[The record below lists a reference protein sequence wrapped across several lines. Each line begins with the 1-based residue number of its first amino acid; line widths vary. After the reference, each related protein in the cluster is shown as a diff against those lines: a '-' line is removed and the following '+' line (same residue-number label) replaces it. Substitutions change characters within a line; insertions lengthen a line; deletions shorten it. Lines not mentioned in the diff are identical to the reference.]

1 MTKSEFTKSDQDL
14 MMTQYQRAV
23 SRNPDF
29 VKKPE
34 IRFYDFIFLREKND
48 NSDFFALLAN
58 SPHWSLIAKKSS
70 SKAFMVSDEA
80 TIEILK
86 SQNLP
91 YESGIGDITFFDF
104 LKESGFKFITIDQL
118 IQNLPSDNQEWKK
131 LYDKINIL
139 IEDGILP
146 LASLRDLAKPIVNM
160 GFRDDHLETV
170 IVQKELDVIVDQ
182 LGARIFN
189 HPNQILPKFIIQGA
203 VHGVNIPSDDGV
215 GRVLI
220 IRSKETHG
228 SDALAQRKKIS
239 HQFDEHQITTS
250 PEVSASKVNFIYG
263 KKSLEFAKKLTQEIF
278 SNRKTLS
285 SYSARQLKIYRERVT
300 RDLALSLEKIAFIKY
315 GSNFHISNLDI
326 ADFGVKGSIFL
337 NSWTSQKGGKLHGQ
351 FVKPIID
358 PSQIDDVIEFKIKV
372 EKLSW
377 EVVKSLASELTPELT
392 PTKISSNKK
401 ITDQDLEKLSRSGM
415 DYGKICPQ
423 PTSYL
428 GVDQSFHKDD
438 SPIAFRLMN
447 QISSAKIATS
457 LLASASSLQQHS
469 LSQSGGIG
477 EIQRTQSLRRLSLG
491 KPLSAPSSAPYAA
504 SQSNT
509 GLKIK
514 KPQSTKDV

>member
-1 MTKSEFTKSDQDL
+1 MTKSLFTQEDQNQ
-14 MMTQYQRAV
+14 MFEQYQRFA
-23 SRNPDF
+23 SRNPDS
-29 VKKPE
+29 VKDPE

-48 NSDFFALLAN
+48 NSDFFALLCN
-58 SPHWSLIAKKSS
+58 SPHWSLIAKKNS
-70 SKAFMVSDEA
+70 SKAFMVSDKA

-91 YESGIGDITFFDF
+91 EESGLSDKTYFDF
-104 LKESGFKFITIDQL
+104 LKDSGFKFITIDQL
-118 IQNLPSDNQEWKK
+118 IEKLPSDNEGWKK

-170 IVQKELDVIVDQ
+170 VVQKELDVIVDQ
-182 LGARIFN
+182 LGAKIFS
-189 HPNQILPKFIIQGA
+189 HPNQILPKSIIQGV
-203 VHGVNIPSDDGV
+203 VHGVKIPSDNGV
-215 GRVLI
+215 GRFLI

-239 HQFDEHQITTS
+239 LKFDDLQITTS
-250 PEVSASKVNFIYG
+250 PEFSASKVNFIYG
-263 KKSLEFAKKLTQEIF
+263 KKSLELAKKLIQEIF

-300 RDLALSLEKIAFIKY
+300 MDLALSLEKIAFIKD

-326 ADFGVKGSIFL
+326 ADFGVKGSILL
-337 NSWTSQKGGKLHGQ
+337 NSWTSQMGGKLHGQ
-351 FVKPIID
+351 FVKLIND
-358 PSQIDDVIEFKIKV
+358 PSQIDDVIEFKKKV

-377 EVVKSLASELTPELT
+377 EIVKSLASELTPELT

-423 PTSYL
+423 PMSYL
-428 GVDQSFHKDD
+428 GVGQSFHKDD
-438 SPIAFRLMN
+438 SASFVRPP
-447 QISSAKIATS
+447 ISSAKIATS
-457 LLASASSLQQHS
+457 LLASASLFEPSL
-469 LSQSGGIG
+469 LQSSDKMKI
-477 EIQRTQSLRRLSLG
+477 EQTQSLRRLSLG
-491 KPLSAPSSAPYAA
+491 KPSSAPSSAPYAK
-504 SQSNT
+504 SQST

-514 KPQSTKDV
+514 KQQSTKTTIN